1 MIYEEAKKI
10 SGELI
15 ELRREFHKIPELEAC
30 EFKTSELI
38 CKKLNE
44 MGIPYKK
51 CYGTGIVAVIK
62 GKKGNG
68 KTLLLRA
75 DMDALPMVEKTDVN
89 FKSIHKGCM
98 HACGH
103 DIHMT
108 ALFGACKLLMLSGCE
123 FYGNVKAVFQPAEE
137 GDGGAEPMI
146 REGVMNS
153 PLVDSAIALHVEP
166 LASYNT
172 LQYRNG
178 SIMASPDD
186 FKIIVK
192 GKGGHGACPE
202 KCINPI
208 YAAAELVKSLSNVV
222 SDNFPNP
229 DVCVVSVCTINGG
242 TMNNIIPDTV
252 EITGT
257 ARSLDIETRK
267 KIEILIENCIRKSC
281 GESGC
286 TYEYHFR
293 KLYPPVIND
302 KKMNEIVINAAKKLG
317 CFEKIEE
324 LEKASMTGDDFSYFS
339 QLVPSSYFKLGAGN
353 DKINKPL
360 HSSEFDVD
368 ERCICRGA
376 AVLAQSALDYLNG
389 ESILK

>member
-10 SGELI
+10 SSELI
-15 ELRREFHKIPELEAC
+15 ALRREFHKIPELEAC

-38 CKKLNE
+38 CRKLDE
-44 MGIPYKK
+44 MGILYKK
-51 CYGTGIVAVIK
+51 CYGTGVVADIK
-62 GKKGNG
+62 GKKGEG
-68 KTLLLRA
+68 RTLLLRA
-75 DMDALPMVEKTDVN
+75 DMDALPIEEKTEVS
-89 FKSIHKGCM
+89 FKSTHKGRM

-103 DIHMT
+103 DVHMT
-108 ALFGACKLLMLSGCE
+108 ALLGACKLLTLTGCE

-137 GDGGAEPMI
+137 GNGGAEPMI
-146 REGVMNS
+146 REGVMDS
-153 PLVDSAIALHVEP
+153 PKVDSAIALHVEP
-166 LASYNT
+166 LASYKA

-186 FKIIVK
+186 FKITIK
-192 GKGGHGACPE
+192 GRGGHGACPE

-208 YAAAELVKSLSNVV
+208 YASAELIKNLSCIVE
-222 SDNFPNP
+222 DNFENP
-229 DVCVVSVCTINGG
+229 DLCVVSVCTVNAG

-257 ARSLDIETRK
+257 ARSLDNETRS
-267 KIEILIENCIRKSC
+267 KIEILIEDYIKSAC
-281 GESGC
+281 EKGRC

-302 KKMNEIVINAAKKLG
+302 PGMNRIVIGAAKKLG
-317 CFEKIEE
+317 CFDEITE

-353 DKINKPL
+353 EKIHEPL
-360 HSSEFDVD
+360 HSSKFDID
-368 ERCICRGA
+368 ERCIHLGA
-376 AVLAQSALDYLNG
+376 ALLAQTALDYLNG
-389 ESILK
+389 GR